1 MSERHTALPIFK
13 HNQQFNHGQ
22 ILNAKPAKQNYCYFS
37 RIEKIVP
44 TETTNN
50 EKYMNVSDKESITH
64 LNMKRNKIETNKETE
79 IKINTIKNESTETD
93 VLIKSTDKNELLNN
107 DNNDKNENN
116 NNKKSRTHSKKTNQ
130 NNKNKQMNAYKLSN
144 INKEINKINKNK
156 KVDNKIENSTKNST
170 PTNNTSNDN
179 NKKNNKILLNKNK
192 NEKVNNT
199 KIRPRV
205 NKSSETKNQNKNATN
220 INKTNKNINCTH
232 LNESNDNHNNE
243 TIKSNGNKEAS
254 EVLNVDNKIR
264 KTNASDIKNFSTIIM
279 IAKAI
284 NIYLRKERLTLS
296 QHGNLFRFEENKL
309 SISHGKDELSED
321 TLHNIIRLNIKKGTS
336 VESSEELDLK
346 FKYKHRME
354 SYSKIYALQNLVGG
368 KAIKFLR
375 KLFNQ
380 YFYKRYGLRIN
391 QDELFKHHSNAKY
404 FKDRIRKCRLEAANL
419 NFKIKTQVQ

>member
-144 INKEINKINKNK
+144 INKEI
-156 KVDNKIENSTKNST
+156 
-170 PTNNTSNDN
+170 
-179 NKKNNKILLNKNK
+179 NNKILLNKNK